1 MRKFILTISLL
12 GGLAPSAWCVP
23 QVLNFQGRLL
33 ESGALVNGSRAMTFK
48 IFDAAGGGNQ
58 LFVESRSVNVSTGVF
73 NVLVG
78 DATTGGVPL
87 SVFDG
92 GDRYIEVQ
100 VGTQTLPRQRV
111 VSVGY
116 SFRSDSASFATK
128 AGSLLE
134 ATTTQPVIINVTQV
148 NVTTISVTSLA
159 ASSATV
165 SGSLRIG
172 NHTIILGETPATGG
186 VPNTIAFET
195 GDAFIKTQDPSAGN
209 LNLEAGANKN
219 ILLNGGGNVGVGVP
233 SPETKMHVDGIV
245 TSGRASITSGGLKLY
260 NSASALATTIQ
271 AGNATTAVTYKLPPT
286 DGVSGQALVTD
297 GNGNLTWRTIT
308 IVNPPVISFLN
319 PNNGPVGGG
328 TVVTVSG
335 NNFQNGVILKIDGI
349 AATNVTYNNSAQF
362 TATTPAGSAGAKDV
376 TATNPDGQIATLPS
390 GFTYTVV
397 APGCVG
403 LIRQVFTPDSM
414 VGCGSYP
421 FIIPP
426 EDGSGSITPYTY
438 TQAEPL
444 CNVAQGWHLCTL
456 AEYNARRN
464 GVIPNAQRWLAYPG
478 SFSVYNTGF
487 SPPSCNDQST
497 LRPVSRTTG
506 GLHTC
511 YVGLGCTG
519 TGVSECSSRTP
530 NSTDVYGATCCR

>member
-33 ESGALVNGSRAMTFK
+33 ESGALVNGNRAMTFK
-48 IFDAAGGGNQ
+48 IFDAISGGNQ
-58 LFVESRSVNVSTGVF
+58 LFAESRSVNVSTGVF
-73 NVLVG
+73 SVLVG
-78 DATTGGVPL
+78 DATTGGIPL

-100 VGTQTLPRQRV
+100 VGAQTLPRQRV

-148 NVTTISVTSLA
+148 NVTTISVTNLT

-172 NHTIILGETPATGG
+172 NRTIILGENPATGG
-186 VPNTIAFET
+186 APNTIAFET

-209 LNLEAGANKN
+209 LNLEAGANKD
-219 ILLNGGGNVGVGVP
+219 ILLSGGGKVGVGTA
-233 SPETKMHVDGIV
+233 SPETKMHVDGVV
-245 TSGRASITSGGLKLY
+245 TSGRASATTGGLKLY
-260 NSASALATTIQ
+260 NSASSLATTIQ

-297 GNGNLTWRTIT
+297 GNGNLTWQTIT
-308 IVNPPVISFLN
+308 VVNPPVISFLN

-335 NNFQNGVILKIDGI
+335 NNFQNGVILKIDGV
-349 AATNVTYNNSAQF
+349 AATNVTYNNSSQF

-376 TATNPDGQIATLPS
+376 IATNPDGQSSTLPS
-390 GFTYTVV
+390 AFTYTVV
-397 APGCVG
+397 APGCIG
-403 LIRQVFTPDSM
+403 LTRQVFTPDSM
-414 VGCGSYP
+414 VGCGSFPY
-421 FIIPP
+421 IIPP
-426 EDGSGSITPYTY
+426 EDGSGSLTTYTY

-444 CNVAQGWHLCTL
+444 CNVAEGWRLCTL
-456 AEYNARRN
+456 PEYDTRRN
-464 GVIPNAQRWLAYPG
+464 GVIPNAPRWLAYPG
-478 SFSVYNTGF
+478 SFSVLNTGF
-487 SPPSCNDQST
+487 SPPSCNDQSAQ
-497 LRPVSRTTG
+497 RPVSRTTG
-506 GLHTC
+506 GTNTC

-519 TGVSECSSRTP
+519 TGVAECTSRQP
-530 NSTDVYGATCCR
+530 NATDVYGATCCR